1 MGTYLIH
8 NFSYLYSSSYMS
20 LIRQIY
26 WRGKS
31 AFVVALLLLERW
43 GKISRLYNHSFY
55 NPSLRLLS
63 SIHFI
68 FYGKALKHMRYFV
81 KIYKKYTSYKISIRW
96 ILWSQ
101 TLSTNAQIWLNKS
114 NLLFSTLF
122 INEPRNKEEANIGR
136 SLLSDSRLL
145 FFFMNGSWWD
155 CYGTTFTMRSMGRSI
170 LLSFRLWD
178 CVNTFFLPLNQ

>member
-26 WRGKS
+26 WRGRS
-31 AFVVALLLLERW
+31 TLIMAILLLERW
-43 GKISRLYNHSFY
+43 GKILRLYNHLSY
-55 NPSLRLLS
+55 NPSLKLLL
-63 SIHFI
+63 SIHFV

-81 KIYKKYTSYKISIRW
+81 KIYKKYTSYKINIRW

-101 TLSTNAQIWLNKS
+101 TLSTNVQIWLNKS
-114 NLLFSTLF
+114 NLLASTPF
-122 INEPRNKEEANIGR
+122 ISEPQNNKEAHIGR

-145 FFFMNGSWWD
+145 FFLMNGGWWD
-155 CYGTTFTMRSMGRSI
+155 CYGTTFTMRSMGRNI
-170 LLSFRLWD
+170 LLSFHLWD